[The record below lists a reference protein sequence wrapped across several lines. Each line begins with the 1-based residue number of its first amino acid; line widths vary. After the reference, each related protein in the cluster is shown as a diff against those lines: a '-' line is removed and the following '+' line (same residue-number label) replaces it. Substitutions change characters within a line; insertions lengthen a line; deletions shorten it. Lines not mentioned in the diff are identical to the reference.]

1 MAIFDDE
8 YEAMRGE
15 IRRLHGVCQSLEDE
29 LNTYKQGKRTN
40 AGYDIIDSCKVGD
53 SEVVIGYNPNAPCP
67 YVCWRCDGGN
77 NNYYRGRY
85 CGSRQRAQE
94 IMLSRAVSLC
104 GLEKDGV
111 TLSPDEAEIVY
122 AYIDGSKDF
131 RVATYD
137 KWHTAAF
144 GKNVDID
151 APLVDSEAL
160 DVLNHVQKQN
170 QLIDDIAKKLSDQLD
185 TSQKNKSEYGRT
197 R

>member
-15 IRRLHGVCQSLEDE
+15 IRRLHGVCRSLEDE
-29 LNTYKQGKRTN
+29 LNAYKQGKRTN

-53 SEVVIGYNPNAPCP
+53 SEVVIGYNPNKPCP

-77 NNYYRGRY
+77 NYYWGRY
-85 CGSRQRAQE
+85 CGSRQGAQYIMINRA
-94 IMLSRAVSLC
+94 ASLC

-111 TLSPDEAEIVY
+111 NLSPDEAETVR
-122 AYIDGSKDF
+122 AYIEGSKDF
-131 RVATYD
+131 RIANYD
-137 KWHTAAF
+137 KWHTAAY

-151 APLVDSEAL
+151 APPVDFEAL

-170 QLIDDIAKKLSDQLD
+170 QLIDDIAKKLSNQLYVSNKD
-185 TSQKNKSEYGRT
+185 KSEGGSAR
-197 R
+197 